1 MNTKNVKKANPT
13 KEESKLAVKA
23 QSPIDETIHET
34 KPKTDSTAVARVS
47 TFRELAKVSR
57 DARIAFGGTSQ
68 WVKPENLFSS
78 DYEDGQISPP
88 FFVTKAF
95 RYESKGGFGSRI
107 GIEIVLSNRAMYL
120 VGFPLN
126 EGDIKRN
133 NLIEM
138 FKDANAAPMGPF
150 CLVLLPTNKG
160 NDYYD
165 LVPYEGQKSQQSDEI
180 PFVAIDSDVPF

>member
-1 MNTKNVKKANPT
+1 MNTKNVKKTNPT

-34 KPKTDSTAVARVS
+34 RAIGRVS
-47 TFRELAKVSR
+47 TFKQLAKFSR

-68 WVKPENLFSS
+68 WIQPVNLFN
-78 DYEDGQISPP
+78 DQYEDGLISPP
-88 FFVTKAF
+88 FYITKAF
-95 RYESKGGFGSRI
+95 SFVSKKGYGPRL
-107 GIEIVLSNRAMYL
+107 GIEFIFADGSMWLTSL
-120 VGFPLN
+120 GLK

-133 NLIEM
+133 NMIAM
-138 FKDANAAPMGPF
+138 FAEPGASPIGPF
-150 CLVLLPTNKG
+150 CLTKLPTLKG